1 MHQRFKKKWAF
12 SLILFYSILTLPLL
26 ESFAVCCYLSLT
38 KKQKIS
44 NYFLELKCCFWI
56 KISLVFNKAL
66 HNAFF
71 TEKSS
76 LENPFQK
83 HQKWSSLLISFGHVK
98 KRKKRCWEK
107 ETKNSAGRIHDKQLK
122 EGPWGN
128 CVIISVQHFFFKRAL
143 TFFLHD
149 KFQRPPPSHSSLSPY
164 TAALFHVCYILLS
177 HVVFSYPVLF
187 ALPPTFHVYLNVSC
201 PHATQ
206 SGCMK
211 KRKDLPWSPSGVP
224 LELGLWSWFGS
235 ERMGNA

>member
-1 MHQRFKKKWAF
+1 M
-12 SLILFYSILTLPLL
+12 LFLL
-26 ESFAVCCYLSLT
+26 RKVHWKTHFRSTRGEAVCSFPSGMWKRGRKDAERKKPKTQLAGSMTSSWKRDLGVTVSSSVSNIFFLNELSL
-38 KKQKIS
+38 
-44 NYFLELKCCFWI
+44 
-56 KISLVFNKAL
+56 
-66 HNAFF
+66 
-71 TEKSS
+71 
-76 LENPFQK
+76 
-83 HQKWSSLLISFGHVK
+83 
-98 KRKKRCWEK
+98 
-107 ETKNSAGRIHDKQLK
+107 
-122 EGPWGN
+122 
-128 CVIISVQHFFFKRAL
+128 
-143 TFFLHD
+143 FFLHD